1 MRRDNKFVLLL
12 ASDVATFAWV
22 LAICI
27 PPRPLGFA
35 VALILGFVGGVAYR
49 RARRIDQ
56 PLSQKERR
64 TRAGVTIGGY
74 SLWISGIIWA
84 AIAFESPSV
93 WAFTSVIIP
102 VLGVFCYMSVRT
114 KPALE
119 PALGESNIDA

>member
-1 MRRDNKFVLLL
+1 MACKSSRMASTPARSLAALCGVRVKQNDRSWMRRDNKFVLLL

-84 AIAFESPSV
+84 A
-93 WAFTSVIIP
+93 T
-102 VLGVFCYMSVRT
+102 
-114 KPALE
+114 
-119 PALGESNIDA
+119 